1 VWAAALHPGHD
12 CFAVRDAMIAKGSIV
27 RAINTDTNAFCPP
40 LVTTDAEIDRLLD
53 AFEQSLP
60 R

>member
-1 VWAAALHPGHD
+1 
-12 CFAVRDAMIAKGSIV
+12 MIARGAIV

-40 LVTTDAEIDRLLD
+40 LVATDAEIDRILD